1 MSFGWLLRVLRDAW
15 ERFNKHGDMLAG
27 SLAFFGLLSLAPLI
41 VIAIS
46 IASVLVERGRARDAL
61 IESARGMASPAIVD
75 QLELLIDAADQQRT
89 GIGALIAAF
98 FLLWAAS
105 RLFMQLEDAL
115 NLIWGVETKTALNA
129 RQAVQRLVIKRLVS
143 FAMVIACGL
152 LLLSMLVVQAV
163 LAVIDAAATR
173 ILGLELAMFA
183 PPTVFFTLLTLLFA
197 LMYRVLPDTEI
208 RFREVWLGAVTTA
221 ALVLLG
227 TWLLGLYLTRIAPAW
242 LQGAA
247 GALAA
252 FMVWTY
258 YLAQVFLLGASF
270 TRAWAVRERGDA
282 RKPVEP

>member
-61 IESARGMASPAIVD
+61 IASARDIVSPAIVD
-75 QLELLIDAADQQRT
+75 QLVVLIDAAEQQQT

-105 RLFMQLEDAL
+105 RLFVQVEESL
-115 NLIWGVETKTALNA
+115 NLIWGVPTKTALSA
-129 RQAVQRLVIKRLVS
+129 REIVQRLVVKRLVS
-143 FAMVIACGL
+143 FAMVIACGF

-163 LAVIDAAATR
+163 LAVVDAAAASV
-173 ILGLELAMFA
+173 LGLELTMFA
-183 PPTVFFTLLTLLFA
+183 PPTLFFTLLTLLFA

-208 RFREVWLGAVTTA
+208 RFREVWLGAATTS

-252 FMVWTY
+252 FMVWIY